1 VAGQPKADKRSPFW
15 EDKLSRV
22 HDPHVAPL
30 NALVEAWRREGR
42 DVPWVDPDLG
52 GVHSRILFLHESP
65 GPASS
70 TGHGSAI
77 ISPDNNDQ
85 TAGRF
90 RRLSGEAGLDPRTYL
105 NWNVVPW
112 YVSAT
117 GKAVNATS
125 ADGAAAL
132 PYLHR
137 FVLLLTE
144 LRVVVVMGGFAERW
158 WLQYLRQLESPVLPL
173 ICAPH
178 PSASAR
184 RSRPGFEADIAIAMA
199 KARHTAKDDG
209 GPQLPRKP
217 VASA

>member
-1 VAGQPKADKRSPFW
+1 MHG
-15 EDKLSRV
+15 
-22 HDPHVAPL
+22 PHVGPL
-30 NALVEAWRREGR
+30 NALVVAWRQEGL

-70 TGHGSAI
+70 TGHGSAV

-85 TAGRF
+85 TAARF
-90 RRLSGEAGLDPRTYL
+90 RRLSIEAGLDPCTYV

-117 GKAVNATS
+117 GKSANATS

-132 PYLHR
+132 PYLHQ
-137 FVLLLTE
+137 FVTLLTE
-144 LRVVVVMGGFAERW
+144 LRVVVLMGGFAEHW
-158 WLQYLRQLESPVLPL
+158 WLRYLRQPESPVLPL
-173 ICAPH
+173 LCAPH

-184 RSRPGFEADIAIAMA
+184 RGRPEFEADIAVAMA
-199 KARHTAKDDG
+199 KARQAAENECG
-209 GPQLPRKP
+209 SQLPRK
-217 VASA
+217 SAPPT

>member
-1 VAGQPKADKRSPFW
+1 MNKHSWFR
-15 EDKLSRV
+15 EDKLSRL
-22 HDPHVAPL
+22 HDPHVEPL
-30 NALVEAWRREGR
+30 NALVAAWRQEGR

-52 GVHSRILFLHESP
+52 GIHSRILFLHESP

-85 TAGRF
+85 TAARF
-90 RRLSGEAGLDPRTYL
+90 RRLSREAGLDPRTYV

-117 GKAVNATS
+117 GKTANATS

-132 PYLHR
+132 PYLHQ
-137 FVLLLTE
+137 FVTLLTE
-144 LRVVVVMGGFAERW
+144 LRVVVLMGRFAEHW
-158 WLQYLRQLESPVLPL
+158 WLRYLRQPESPLLPL
-173 ICAPH
+173 LCAPH

-184 RSRPGFEADIAIAMA
+184 RSRPGFETDIAVAMA
-199 KARHTAKDDG
+199 KARQAAENDC
-209 GPQLPRKP
+209 GPQLPRDP
-217 VASA
+217 ALPT